1 MKYKKIYEGNVIL
14 TTTSLTELLKNVP
27 SDVKMEELK
36 IIPVFNVLGSG
47 GTELVGFRLVAYRQ
61 DGES

>member
-1 MKYKKIYEGNVIL
+1 
-14 TTTSLTELLKNVP
+14 
-27 SDVKMEELK
+27 MEELK